1 MSRWISRRRD
11 TQIYL
16 QFKNTNGKIF
26 LTGFN
31 GFFFNFWQT
40 TPDET
45 TVASAPPVVNRRRRR
60 RSITNASPARSPS
73 QNKHIAAA
81 HDADGEDN
89 ADREDSPEHIYHQI
103 GTDEVVRV
111 SKLPKNTNS
120 QNSSPGGQAGKLVPT
135 TASTVDSD
143 KIIITK
149 NSVSRRPRI
158 NLSQG
163 KTK

>member
-1 MSRWISRRRD
+1 M

-26 LTGFN
+26 LIGFN

-111 SKLPKNTNS
+111 SKSKPKNTNNS
-120 QNSSPGGQAGKLVPT
+120 QSPASGGAGSKLPA
-135 TASTVDSD
+135 TASVVLDSD

-149 NSVSRRPRI
+149 NSVSRRPRT

-163 KTK
+163 KGEVD